1 MFTLHKQ
8 QYLEFL
14 MPIYLCF
21 DLLMLS
27 ILALILLKVTLEQY
41 DWYALFEPLSMFF
54 RRENRTTN
62 IFLFSTSM
70 IITSYISVL

>member
-27 ILALILLKVTLEQY
+27 ILALILLKVTLEQ
-41 DWYALFEPLSMFF
+41 
-54 RRENRTTN
+54 
-62 IFLFSTSM
+62 
-70 IITSYISVL
+70 